1 MASIWESMFKDKKE
15 LWGFEPSPS
24 TVLIKDF
31 FIEKGIKNILIPGIG
46 YGRNAQIFIEND
58 IKVTGI
64 EISKTA
70 IELAS
75 NHFGSELFIHHGS
88 ATNMPF
94 DKVQYDGIFCYALIH
109 LLEPSERE
117 KLIQDCYNQLA
128 PNGYMVFVVVSK
140 AAPMYGAGNF
150 ISKDQYEVQKG
161 LRLYFYD
168 KTAIVSEFGKA
179 GLIEITEINEGLPFY
194 IVKCQK
200 SE

>member
-88 ATNMPF
+88 VTNMPF

>member
-1 MASIWESMFKDKKE
+1 MTSIWESMFKDKKE

-88 ATNMPF
+88 VTNMPF